1 MNDRHIK
8 QSPMLTLP
16 SLGGGSNSPLVRKPS
31 GSGGDGWPFDLD
43 KLTFTGKSP
52 NYRWRS
58 QTTQDTAGIYLKPDG
73 THLYVLSN
81 DGKIRD
87 HILSTA
93 FDLWSASY
101 HYVSSTLT
109 GSPRGLFFKSDG
121 TQFYY
126 LDNNVLR
133 AYDLSPAW
141 NLGSMSLSS
150 NAYTISNLTNT
161 NNSSALSFKP
171 DGSKFYV
178 TEHNS
183 GNDNYIHQYSLSSN
197 WDLSS
202 SISYGN
208 ASSQLGTGWG
218 TGTLRGISFKS
229 DGTKMWISEG
239 SYNIS
244 EFSLSTAWD
253 ITTHGTRNF
262 NRTVYNVIEG
272 TQGKGMNLLWKS
284 DGSIYYTP
292 FKAQT
297 LAQFE
302 PSSSWT
308 FGTVSGDTPGDQA
321 KYTKYRLPLSSMSST
336 YATNWN
342 PDGTIFYH
350 VGGGSGITS
359 RTASTPFD
367 LKTLS
372 SSTTYGYFTGT
383 SYGTYDFK
391 FNTAGTKVLV
401 LNTWGTKKVWEYTL
415 STAFDIS
422 TLSSTGNQLDLT
434 SGGTLSSFCGGC
446 ISDDGKYIYANNS
459 SSIKQF
465 TLSTAFDI
473 TTASYTQQVCCYPMS
488 GWDGM
493 CKISPDGTQ
502 MILQK
507 NGYPNDHQFTSYELT
522 TAWDISTLTF
532 QKTVK
537 MHDKAPHVP
546 SVVHSAGWSIH
557 NGSWYFMGYYRY
569 FGIQV
574 DFV

>member
-1 MNDRHIK
+1 MPI
-8 QSPMLTLP
+8 QQML
-16 SLGGGSNSPLVRKPS
+16 LGGSSS
-31 GSGGDGWPFDLD
+31 SSSGGGGATGWPFDLD

-58 QTTQDTAGIYLKPDG
+58 QTQTDTHGIYLKPDG

-121 TQFYY
+121 TQLYY

-141 NLGSMSLSS
+141 NIGSVGVSGSLSS
-150 NAYTISNLTNT
+150 NSYTISNLTNT

-208 ASSQLGTGWG
+208 ASSQLASGWS

-262 NRTVYNVIEG
+262 NRSIYNVIEG
-272 TQGKGMNLLWKS
+272 TDGKGMNLLWKS
-284 DGSIYYTP
+284 DGSIYYTCLLY
-292 FKAQT
+292 T
-297 LAQFE
+297 S
-302 PSSSWT
+302 PSPR
-308 FGTVSGDTPGDQA
+308 D
-321 KYTKYRLPLSSMSST
+321 
-336 YATNWN
+336 
-342 PDGTIFYH
+342 
-350 VGGGSGITS
+350 
-359 RTASTPFD
+359 
-367 LKTLS
+367 
-372 SSTTYGYFTGT
+372 
-383 SYGTYDFK
+383 
-391 FNTAGTKVLV
+391 
-401 LNTWGTKKVWEYTL
+401 
-415 STAFDIS
+415 
-422 TLSSTGNQLDLT
+422 
-434 SGGTLSSFCGGC
+434 
-446 ISDDGKYIYANNS
+446 
-459 SSIKQF
+459 
-465 TLSTAFDI
+465 
-473 TTASYTQQVCCYPMS
+473 
-488 GWDGM
+488 
-493 CKISPDGTQ
+493 
-502 MILQK
+502 
-507 NGYPNDHQFTSYELT
+507 
-522 TAWDISTLTF
+522 
-532 QKTVK
+532 
-537 MHDKAPHVP
+537 
-546 SVVHSAGWSIH
+546 SV
-557 NGSWYFMGYYRY
+557 
-569 FGIQV
+569 
-574 DFV
+574 